1 MNMIQTPPRPPDG
14 IVAHRS
20 TPMAPSERG
29 EQLGAAHA
37 DGVQRTIDGYVRLFR
52 TVAGGP
58 VDLGALG
65 REALRAIEAYSHEAA
80 TEIRGIALGAGV
92 DPAHVAALNARTEIL
107 ALLGAR
113 GRGECSTV
121 VVLGPNGQPPLTM
134 QTWDWHEHFADCW
147 LIWTVEHADGRVVH
161 LLTEYG
167 ILGKIGVS
175 SRGFGLHFNILS
187 HRSDAASPGIGVPLH
202 VLARAALD
210 RAPDAA
216 GALAMLGAAE
226 VSASSALTLVA
237 SGNAGKTAV
246 SAELVPEGPRFVTPT
261 PTGLLI
267 RTNHCLDPAAAVG
280 DRAPRRGPDSYLRHD
295 VLSRAL
301 YGRTPAN
308 REALRTLMASH
319 AGGSGAI
326 CCHPDPDAEL
336 GDRWATLATVALD
349 VHAGEL
355 WVRRNGPCDVASQW
369 WAAGAGQTETREA
382 A

>member
-1 MNMIQTPPRPPDG
+1 MNMPQTPPDG

-20 TPMAPSERG
+20 GPMAPAERG
-29 EQLGAAHA
+29 EELGAAHA
-37 DGVQRTIDGYVRLFR
+37 DGVHRTIDGYARLFR
-52 TVAGGP
+52 AVAGGP
-58 VDLGALG
+58 ADLTALG
-65 REALRAIEAYSHEAA
+65 REALRAIEAFSRDAA
-80 TEIRGIALGAGV
+80 DEVRGIALGAGA

-147 LIWTVEHADGRVVH
+147 LVWTVEHADGRVVH

-175 SRGFGLHFNILS
+175 SRGFGLHFNILH
-187 HRSDAASPGIGVPLH
+187 HRSDAASPAIGVPLH

-246 SAELVPEGPRFVTPT
+246 SAELVPEGPRFVTPA

-267 RTNHCLDPAAAVG
+267 RTNHCLDPAAAAG
-280 DRAPRRGPDSYLRHD
+280 DRAPRLGPDSYLRHD

-301 YGRTPAN
+301 YGRTPSS
-308 REALRTLMASH
+308 REALRALMASH
-319 AGGSGAI
+319 AGGSGAV
-326 CCHPDPDAEL
+326 CCHPDPDAPV

-369 WAAGAGQTETREA
+369 WAAGASRTETREA